1 MKNYK
6 EKDVLSG
13 HDNDHDKTETI
24 EDLNYEDLEKP
35 NNEVKPVYNGL
46 ELLKRNI
53 TELPTLLDPIF
64 PSDGVI
70 AIAGSSDIGKST
82 LLRQFALAVAIG
94 DREFLGWTLNT
105 EHNRAIVVSTEDFA
119 NLMSMQLNSF
129 NKERNVDPE
138 KFNNVKFIFDI
149 FNLYETIENNVK
161 AEPIDVLILDA
172 FLDIFDGNNSMNNGG
187 QVRQF
192 LTKYDQLAKKYGFLV
207 IFNHHAGKRTEQL
220 APSKHNALG
229 SQSFEAKMRLVI
241 EIRQD
246 LISDNKTHL
255 CIVKANYLPR
265 DFKEESFVLESNDNR
280 YFTNTGERELF
291 ENLREVAKEKQEVE
305 SLVIGLHEEDKS
317 IREITETLRADSIK
331 ISKSTVQR
339 IVKKF
344 KTGEK

>member
-1 MKNYK
+1 MNNFN
-6 EKDVLSG
+6 EDDLSG
-13 HDNDHDKTETI
+13 HDNDQDKEETI
-24 EDLNYEDLEKP
+24 ENLDYNELEKP
-35 NNEVKPVYNGL
+35 KYEVKPVYNGL
-46 ELLKRNI
+46 ELLERKI

-94 DREFLGWTLNT
+94 DREFLGWKLNT
-105 EHNRAIVVSTEDFA
+105 NHNRAIVVSTEDFA
-119 NLMSMQLNSF
+119 NLMSMQLNLF
-129 NKERNVDPE
+129 NKERGIAKE

-149 FNLYETIENNVK
+149 FNLYETIESIVK
-161 AEPIDVLILDA
+161 TEPIDVLILDA

-192 LTKYDQLAKKYGFLV
+192 LTKYDQLAKKYSFLV
-207 IFNHHAGKRTEQL
+207 IINHHAGKRTEQL

-246 LISDNKTHL
+246 LVSDNKTHL

-265 DFKEESFVLESNDNR
+265 EFKEESFVLEFNENR
-280 YFTNTGERELF
+280 YFKNTGERELF

-305 SLVIGLHEEDKS
+305 EIVIAQHEEGKSMQDITDK
-317 IREITETLRADSIK
+317 LRADSVK
-331 ISKSTVQR
+331 ISKTTVHR
-339 IVKKF
+339 IIKKY
-344 KTGEK
+344 KKDKK